1 MHNCEWIYDIDSS
14 GRGENIK
21 KFSYVFHVLRWSNGY
36 FTIILETRAH
46 RWTWLSERSKSSLA
60 NARTHSHTWNW
71 KNFFFFH
78 FGSPYDSLLWSLMD
92 FRRCF
97 FFFNF
102 LFLYCQ
108 VFSHK
113 CTFMAFFRSTIAF
126 RHTRLRCWQKKHS
139 MSRGIEFHF
148 FRFSL
153 EKLCNNEKC
162 MCIWASCARV
172 HCTSDER
179 QLAGTTIIIM
189 MFVVPL
195 LIFKSQH

>member
-1 MHNCEWIYDIDSS
+1 MIVRKIEIES
-14 GRGENIK
+14 RE
-21 KFSYVFHVLRWSNGY
+21 
-36 FTIILETRAH
+36 RAH
-46 RWTWLSERSKSSLA
+46 SL
-60 NARTHSHTWNW
+60 THM
-71 KNFFFFH
+71 KLKEFLFF
-78 FGSPYDSLLWSLMD
+78 PLWFTVWFVVVIVDGFSAL
-92 FRRCF
+92 F